1 MALGIGMGLL
11 YGNSSSLVIIDV
23 ITLINSFK
31 SRVSADG
38 GVFEAEACLNAVLTN
53 LNNI

>member
-1 MALGIGMGLL
+1 MIGASISITNIVHLL
-11 YGNSSSLVIIDV
+11 PQGGNIVA
-23 ITLINSFK
+23 LINSFK